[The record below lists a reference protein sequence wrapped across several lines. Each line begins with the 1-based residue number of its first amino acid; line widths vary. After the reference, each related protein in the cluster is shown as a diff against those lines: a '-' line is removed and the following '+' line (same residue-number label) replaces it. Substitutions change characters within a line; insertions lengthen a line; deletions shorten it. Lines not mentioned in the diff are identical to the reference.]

1 MNPQPTRLFDLPDY
15 QLRNYPQD
23 DMLCMKRDGA
33 WHPHSTREVSDLIT
47 ALAAGLVR
55 MGIGGG
61 QQHVEACDKT
71 AIISF
76 SRPEWI
82 IADQACQRTGAVVV
96 PIYPTLNA
104 QELGYILKET
114 SVKVIFAGD
123 ADLVALTRSACEGL
137 GTTPEIFTFEEIPE
151 ARHWKTLCAPPSEA
165 EQAELSRIGA
175 SITPAHIATIIF
187 TSGTTGIPKGVML
200 THANILSNVTAC
212 FPYLPVTNAMR
223 ALSFL
228 PLNHVYERMIDY
240 LYIYAGV
247 SIYYAESMNTIA
259 DNLREIKPHIF
270 TTVPRLLEKVYERI
284 SEKGM
289 ELSGIQKRFF
299 DWSIALGLRYEIN
312 QDMGWWY
319 RLQLGIARKLVFS
332 KWREALGGN
341 VQAIV
346 TGSAACQVRLL
357 KLFTAAGVNILEGY
371 GLTETS
377 PVISVNRI
385 EVKDRMFGTV
395 GPAVQGV
402 ELRIADDGEILCKG
416 PNVMEGYYLRAD
428 LTAEAIVDGWFHT
441 GDIGQI
447 LEGRFLKITDRKKE
461 LFKTSGGKYVAPQPI
476 ENRMKESLY
485 IGEIMVVGADRKFP
499 SALIV
504 PDFRNLKLWC
514 KARSIAD
521 ERDEDL
527 LGLPEVKALFA
538 QEVDR
543 CNEPFSHVEQVK
555 KFVLLPAAWT
565 IETGELSQAL
575 KLKRKVILEKY
586 RDLIDGMYA

>member
-1 MNPQPTRLFDLPDY
+1 
-15 QLRNYPQD
+15 
-23 DMLCMKRDGA
+23 MKREGV
-33 WHPHSTREVSDLIT
+33 WHPYSTREVCDLIK
-47 ALAAGLVR
+47 ALAAGLLR
-55 MGIGGG
+55 MGVGGG
-61 QQHVEACDKT
+61 QQAVETCDKV
-71 AIISF
+71 AIISY

-82 IADQACQRTGAVVV
+82 LADQASQRTGAVVV

-104 QELGYILKET
+104 QELAYILRET

-123 ADLVALTRSACEGL
+123 ADLLALTRSACEGL
-137 GTTPEIFTFEEIPE
+137 KTIPAIFTFDEIPE
-151 ARHWKTLCAPPSEA
+151 SRHWKTLCAPLSEA
-165 EQAELSRIGA
+165 EQAELSRIEA

-187 TSGTTGIPKGVML
+187 TSGTTGVPKGVML

-212 FPYLPVTNAMR
+212 FPYLPVTSATR

-247 SIYYAESMNTIA
+247 SIYYAQSMDTIA

-284 SEKGM
+284 SEKGK

-312 QDMGWWY
+312 RDMGWWY
-319 RLQLGIARKLVFS
+319 RLQLGAARKLVFS
-332 KWREALGGN
+332 KWRAALGGN

-346 TGSAACQVRLL
+346 TGSAACQIRLL

-385 EVKDRMFGTV
+385 EMQDRMFGTV
-395 GPAVQGV
+395 GPAIRGTEV
-402 ELRIADDGEILCKG
+402 RIAADGEILCKG
-416 PNVMEGYYLRAD
+416 PGVMEGYYMRPD
-428 LTAEAIVDGWFHT
+428 LTAEAVVDGWFHT
-441 GDIGQI
+441 GDIGQLI
-447 LEGRFLKITDRKKE
+447 DGRFLKITDRKKE

-476 ENRMKESLY
+476 ENKMKESSY

-504 PDFRNLKLWC
+504 PNFRNLKLWC
-514 KARSIAD
+514 KARSITAEQD
-521 ERDEDL
+521 GDL
-527 LGLPEVKALFA
+527 LIQPEVKALYD

-555 KFVLLPAAWT
+555 KFVLLPDAWT